1 MPTYDRALTA
11 LSTSATIG
19 HFLAAWI
26 LDLMCFNWFSPAWH
40 CPSAFVPA
48 APPTPSYPPCIY
60 ISIYPCISL
69 TLRLSNI
76 TRLDRL
82 RWMDG
87 SRKSS
92 QWCYP
97 PCDLAHDTM
106 SPKCQTWRRIKCFK
120 VSQAQIKPNR
130 PLGWWTSFFSRKK
143 ASSCGRHDTWA
154 LEHRHN
160 ICHVAY

>member
-1 MPTYDRALTA
+1 MTGPWQLCPPQPLLVTFWQHEFLIWCALID
-11 LSTSATIG
+11 SAPPGTVR
-19 HFLAAWI
+19 L
-26 LDLMCFNWFSPAWH
+26 
-40 CPSAFVPA
+40 PSCLLTP
-48 APPTPSYPPCIY
+48 PPTPSYPPCIY